1 YFEPKMKLLRSDIRT
16 ADEDQT
22 LLSLFAETGNLEYL
36 GELYSRHSEMV
47 YYVCLRYFKDEEK
60 SKDAVMH
67 IFEELIVKLNK
78 HEIKDF
84 GKWLYVVTKNHCL
97 MDIRARKNKQ
107 EISLDE
113 FVEFPLKMHPEESY
127 MEKEE
132 QMQQMEQCLKKLP
145 EKQKKS
151 IDLFFFNEKCY
162 KEIVDLTGFSMKE
175 IKSYIQNEKR
185 NLKNCME
192 KNHG

>member
-1 YFEPKMKLLRSDIRT
+1 MKLLRSDIRT

-67 IFEELIVKLNK
+67 IFEELIAKLNK

-132 QMQQMEQCLKKLP
+132 QMQQMEQCLEKLP

-175 IKSYIQNEKR
+175 VKSYIQNGKR

-192 KNHG
+192 KNHE